1 MGRIGVVGLV
11 IGAAVLGR
19 SDVGEAG
26 GAHAGPAVRVVAPG
40 GANGRRFAW
49 CGITMSMS
57 AMELDDLPPPQ
68 L

>member
-40 GANGRRFAW
+40 GANGP
-49 CGITMSMS
+49 